1 MNGNMADHKKWIKI
15 IDNLNRMTQEGIL
28 KWKRSDPPRS
38 LIDLYNKN
46 IDYIYTARD
55 PFDGRLLRLYRG
67 LFYNHTLNIWT
78 KELILEFIDESG
90 KSEWQFPYFSVT
102 SDLIKSVRYQTAR
115 VNSFLDSYD
124 KKMELKNFSFQKSKK
139 LAQNNI

>member
-46 IDYIYTARD
+46 IDYIYTAR
-55 PFDGRLLRLYRG
+55 
-67 LFYNHTLNIWT
+67 
-78 KELILEFIDESG
+78 ES
-90 KSEWQFPYFSVT
+90 
-102 SDLIKSVRYQTAR
+102 L
-115 VNSFLDSYD
+115 
-124 KKMELKNFSFQKSKK
+124 
-139 LAQNNI
+139 